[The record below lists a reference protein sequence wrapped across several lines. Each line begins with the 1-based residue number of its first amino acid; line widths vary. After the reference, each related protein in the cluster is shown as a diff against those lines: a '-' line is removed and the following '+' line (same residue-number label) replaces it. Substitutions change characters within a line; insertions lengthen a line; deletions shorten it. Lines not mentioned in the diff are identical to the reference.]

1 MSFHTMMGQE
11 FKEQQANSLMSTRRE
26 FHVLDP
32 LLERLVHFTT
42 EADLA
47 AQIKALFRMLDND
60 DNGGGGSDFVMYVC
74 MYVCPYICMHAC
86 VPVCTGWVLGTTG
99 RSAQVIE
106 RAQRTHAGQAQAHAH
121 AHAQYVLL
129 RQARCMYTSIYTHT
143 QAHKHT
149 LTRTQLSPDEF
160 AAITTSPAGRF
171 CDQDGEIP
179 LAQFDQLIRYQLVL
193 YVQRQ
198 LALGSNHEG
207 TRSTTFSCTQAML
220 QGLQVLVLSQQ
231 QRLQAIEDN
240 LPGAAANLNYT
251 QTPAF
256 AAGTAP
262 HASDRQFQPLDAQF
276 EAPDRQFRDMT
287 PEQMHEMSRR
297 ILSMESKMDALLN
310 CFNISPPV
318 AAPGADSAR
327 AMWSNASGGSVTGMS
342 TSIGDT
348 HGLRPGGKEETCV
361 STAAESWH
369 LHTSEVVETAH
380 RADKSRRQRMLE
392 KRYLEAR
399 AHAAHADVAGR
410 EREIEW
416 QARRAAE
423 SILTCPT
430 ADTDVTGV
438 PSAVTPPTTT
448 TPRLSPR
455 QGFSLASRLADVA
468 VSVGQVL
475 GDAAQNFDKNS
486 AALVPFA
493 APRSLSADGH
503 GRKRGSS
510 RGMQMRMGQ
519 GEHVG
524 TSKRDGVGASRSD
537 ARQSESAST
546 PVTPGAMTEQVQ
558 AHRGRTTQ
566 RGGALGDYLARRN
579 SSR

>member
-1 MSFHTMMGQE
+1 MY
-11 FKEQQANSLMSTRRE
+11 
-26 FHVLDP
+26 VL
-32 LLERLVHFTT
+32 
-42 EADLA
+42 
-47 AQIKALFRMLDND
+47 I
-60 DNGGGGSDFVMYVC
+60 YVC
-74 MYVCPYICMHAC
+74 MHVCLYVQVGYSELQEGLRKLSSEH
-86 VPVCTGWVLGTTG
+86 
-99 RSAQVIE
+99 SAPMQVRHKRMRMLTRNITF
-106 RAQRTHAGQAQAHAH
+106 AAGPMYVYKLLHTRT
-121 AHAQYVLL
+121 
-129 RQARCMYTSIYTHT
+129 ST

-327 AMWSNASGGSVTGMS
+327 AMWSNASGGIVTGMA
-342 TSIGDT
+342 TTGDT
-348 HGLRPGGKEETCV
+348 HGVLPGGKEEPSV
-361 STAAESWH
+361 STAAESWR